1 MDISIG
7 ALAIIGTA
15 FLLAGL
21 VKGVIGMGLP
31 IVAIGLL
38 ALIMTPAQAAVLLI
52 VPSLVTN
59 VWQMLAGPALLSL
72 LRRLWPLLLA
82 LVVGTFAGG
91 AFLVA
96 DASGRATAAL
106 GIVLVVHAV
115 LGLSKVRFHVRPRA
129 EPWLAPIIG
138 FVTGIISAATSVF
151 VVPVLPYYQAI
162 GLEKDELV
170 QTLGLSFT
178 VSTLALA
185 AVLARYGMFQTSIAG
200 PSLLALVAALLGMVA
215 GQWVRRRVSAETFR
229 RWFFIGLVGL
239 GVHLALRY
247 VI

>member
-1 MDISIG
+1 MDTSLE
-7 ALAIIGTA
+7 ALAIIGAA

-31 IVAIGLL
+31 IVSIGLL
-38 ALIMTPAQAAVLLI
+38 ALVMTPAQAAVLLI
-52 VPSLVTN
+52 LPSLATN
-59 VWQMLAGPALLSL
+59 VWQMLAGPALLPL

-82 LVVGTFAGG
+82 LVVGTFVGG
-91 AFLVA
+91 VFLLA
-96 DASGRATAAL
+96 DASGRASAAL
-106 GIVLVVHAV
+106 GIVLVIHAV
-115 LGLSKVRFHVRPRA
+115 LGLSKVHFRVRRKT
-129 EPWLAPIIG
+129 EPWLAPVIG

-151 VVPVLPYYQAI
+151 VVPALPYYQAI

-185 AVLARYGMFQTSIAG
+185 AVLARYGLFQTAVAG

-229 RWFFIGLVGL
+229 RWFFIGLVAL
-239 GVHLALRY
+239 GAHLALRY

>member
-7 ALAIIGTA
+7 SLAIIGAA

-31 IVAIGLL
+31 TVSIGLL
-38 ALIMTPAQAAVLLI
+38 ALVMTPAQAAVLLI

-59 VWQMLAGPALLSL
+59 VWQMVAGPAMRPL
-72 LRRLWPLLLA
+72 LRRLWPLLA
-82 LVVGTFAGG
+82 AIVIGTFAGG
-91 AFLVA
+91 FFLVA

-106 GIVLVVHAV
+106 GIVLVLYAIF
-115 LGLSKVRFHVRPRA
+115 GLSKVHFRVRRRS

-151 VVPVLPYYQAI
+151 VVPALPYYQAI
-162 GLEKDELV
+162 GLEKEELV
-170 QTLGLSFT
+170 QTLGLSFS

-185 AVLARYGMFQTSIAG
+185 AVLAWHGMFAASIAG
-200 PSLLALVAALLGMVA
+200 PSLFALAAALLGMVA
-215 GQWVRRRVSAETFR
+215 GQWVRLRVRPETFR
-229 RWFFIGLVGL
+229 RWFFIGLLAL
-239 GVHLALRY
+239 GAHLVLRY
-247 VI
+247 VA